1 MLVFVESIPLQN
13 WYHSSIK
20 KGLLEKLWYSIL
32 SFICM
37 YIHVYTC
44 VKEAGEG
51 KDKCIAHKCFM
62 ASPRDAPQ
70 HQHAARQTM
79 HKDAVQPL

>member
-1 MLVFVESIPLQN
+1 MVTGGGAWLKMLVFVESIPLQN

-20 KGLLEKLWYSIL
+20 KGLLEKLWLLYIL
-32 SFICM
+32 FIFYICM

-51 KDKCIAHKCFM
+51 KDKCIAHIFLSQM
-62 ASPRDAPQ
+62 LHGIPP
-70 HQHAARQTM
+70 
-79 HKDAVQPL
+79 